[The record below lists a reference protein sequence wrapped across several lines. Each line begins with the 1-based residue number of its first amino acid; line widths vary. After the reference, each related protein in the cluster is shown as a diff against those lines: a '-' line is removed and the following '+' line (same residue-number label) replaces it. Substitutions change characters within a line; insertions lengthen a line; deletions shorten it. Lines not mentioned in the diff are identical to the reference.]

1 MHRNPLRRLLQNRS
15 SMPELTDAQR
25 EGMFPK
31 LTPGQIARL
40 ASWGVRRHV
49 ALGEILF
56 DQGSLRRGLFVVLE
70 GSIEIVSPSA
80 TGETSVTV
88 HQPGDFTGEL
98 DMLAGRP
105 SLVRARATVPSEV
118 IQVDS
123 DTLRR
128 IVQTDPELSEVL
140 LRAFVRRRVA
150 LIANALGDVILVGSH
165 HSADTLRL
173 NEFLS
178 RNGHPHTYL
187 EVERDPT
194 VPALLDSFGISPG
207 DIPVLICRDRPA
219 MRNPSNAEVAQ
230 CLGFN
235 TEIDEA
241 RIHDVLV
248 VGAGLAG
255 LAAAVYAASEG
266 LDVLV
271 LEGNAP
277 GGQAG
282 SSSRIE
288 NYLGFPTG
296 ITGEDLAARAFIQA
310 EKFGAQIAIARG
322 ASRLTSARRPFT
334 VECAGAPTVR
344 GHVLVIASGAE
355 YRRLPLDN
363 LVRFEGVGVYYG
375 ATKLEA
381 KLCEGEEVVVVGGGN
396 SAGQAAI
403 FLSTLTRRVHM
414 LVRGAG
420 LAESMSRYLI
430 RRIEDCAEIT
440 LRTHTDVVALHGNG
454 HLESI
459 TWRNRETGNEETRP
473 IRHLFSMTG
482 ASPNTD
488 WLSGCIALDNRRF
501 VKTGADLLPEDLEAA
516 GWPLRR
522 HPYLFETS
530 VPGVFA
536 VGDVRSGSVKRVA
549 SAVGE
554 GSVVVQLVHRVL
566 AE

>member
-1 MHRNPLRRLLQNRS
+1 
-15 SMPELTDAQR
+15 MPELTDAQR

-31 LTPGQIARL
+31 LTAAQIARL

-49 ALGEILF
+49 AQGETLF
-56 DQGSLRRGLFVVLE
+56 DQGSVRRSFFVVLE
-70 GSIEIVSPSA
+70 GAIEIVSPST
-80 TGETSVTV
+80 TGDTPITI
-88 HQPGDFTGEL
+88 HRHGDFTGEL

-105 SLVRARATVPSEV
+105 SLVRARAAEPSEV
-118 IQVDS
+118 IEVNP

-128 IVQTDPELSEVL
+128 IVQTDAELSEVL
-140 LRAFVRRRVA
+140 LRAFVRRRVG

-194 VPALLDSFGISPG
+194 VPALLDSFGISP
-207 DIPVLICRDRPA
+207 DDLPVLLCRDRPA

-235 TEIDEA
+235 TEIDET
-241 RIHDVLV
+241 RIHDVVV

-255 LAAAVYAASEG
+255 LASAVYAASEG

-271 LEGNAP
+271 LESTAP

-296 ITGEDLAARAFIQA
+296 ISGEDLAARAFIQA
-310 EKFGAQIAIARG
+310 EKFGAQVAIARG
-322 ASRLTSARRPFT
+322 VSRVTCARRPFT
-334 VECAGAPTVR
+334 VECEGAPPVR
-344 GHVLVIASGAE
+344 GHVLIIASGAE
-355 YRRLPLDN
+355 YRRLPLAN
-363 LVRFEGVGVYYG
+363 LARFEGVGVYYG
-375 ATKLEA
+375 ATRLEA
-381 KLCEGEEVVVVGGGN
+381 QLCAGEEVVVVGGGN
-396 SAGQAAI
+396 SAGQAAV
-403 FLSTLTRRVHM
+403 FLSTLTSRVHM
-414 LVRGAG
+414 LVRGPG
-420 LAESMSRYLI
+420 LADTMSRYLI
-430 RRIEDCAEIT
+430 RRIEECGEIDI
-440 LRTHTDVVALHGNG
+440 RTHTEVVELRGNG
-454 HLESI
+454 HLEGI
-459 TWRNRETGNEETRP
+459 TWRNRETGNEERRP
-473 IRHLFSMTG
+473 IRHLFAMTG
-482 ASPNTD
+482 ASPNTG
-488 WLSGCIALDNRRF
+488 WLSGCVALDNRRF
-501 VKTGADLLPEDLEAA
+501 VKTGADLLPEDLQVA

-522 HPYLFETS
+522 QPYLFETS
-530 VPGVFA
+530 VPAVFA